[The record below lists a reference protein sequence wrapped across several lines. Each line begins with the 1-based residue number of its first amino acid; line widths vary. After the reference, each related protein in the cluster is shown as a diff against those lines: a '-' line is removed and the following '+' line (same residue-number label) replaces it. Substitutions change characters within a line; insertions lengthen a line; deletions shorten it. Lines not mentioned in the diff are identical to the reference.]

1 MSTITGKSALIT
13 GGGSGIGLGCAIR
26 LVQDG
31 AHVTICGRTEDKLV
45 AAVDVIAAQAAD
57 GATVRHIVADV
68 TVEDEIAAA
77 NAFAAEVTGG
87 LDILVANAGG
97 PPSGGATATSVDAY
111 RSAIELNLLSA
122 IAMVLGA
129 APTMREQGWG
139 RILAITSIGVRQP
152 IPFLAASVT
161 ARAGATGFLK
171 TLATEVAPDGI
182 TVNSIQPGS
191 HATDRLR
198 SLHGTDFDDLVADIP
213 SGVIGDPDDF
223 GAMAAFL
230 CSEQAK
236 FVTGTSLLVDG
247 GASRGLL

>member
-13 GGGSGIGLGCAIR
+13 GGGSGIGLGCASR

-97 PPSGGATATSVDAY
+97 ERMPRASQRSHHDTCRRKVSLVTRVSRISSKVTDA
-111 RSAIELNLLSA
+111 A
-122 IAMVLGA
+122 
-129 APTMREQGWG
+129 
-139 RILAITSIGVRQP
+139 
-152 IPFLAASVT
+152 
-161 ARAGATGFLK
+161 
-171 TLATEVAPDGI
+171 
-182 TVNSIQPGS
+182 
-191 HATDRLR
+191 
-198 SLHGTDFDDLVADIP
+198 
-213 SGVIGDPDDF
+213 
-223 GAMAAFL
+223 
-230 CSEQAK
+230 
-236 FVTGTSLLVDG
+236 
-247 GASRGLL
+247 